1 MTRVLPLLSTSV
13 AADLGFLALADIAVV
28 AAALRNAEW
37 RIIGG
42 HMVQLLIHRYP
53 TPNCQQRGTAD
64 ADAGVGPQIAASAE
78 LHERLRQRDYR
89 DECGNRYVRTH
100 PDGTIAIDILVP
112 DGADA
117 GANIIAGARSIRPR
131 AAIRAGG
138 SCAVDQ
144 CERPADRRD
153 GRRLRRAGTRC
164 RSGSGAEDT
173 RVGLPPRRQGPGR
186 PREPLRDRR
195 AAPGGAV
202 AVAAGQGAGN
212 RRATRHGTDTRRLGA
227 RHRQGSARAGH
238 TPRAAR
244 PPRCLDPQARRAAAM
259 SRHAGR

>member
-117 GANIIAGARSIRPR
+117 GANIIAGRAFDPAPGLRFALAGPALSISANARLTDGTAVVFDVQVPDVE
-131 AAIRAGG
+131 AAVVLKTLAWG
-138 SCAVDQ
+138 S
-144 CERPADRRD
+144 
-153 GRRLRRAGTRC
+153 RRADKDLVDL
-164 RSGSGAEDT
+164 ANLFEI
-173 RVGLPPRRQGPGR
+173 VELH
-186 PREPLRDRR
+186 R
-195 AAPGGAV
+195 AVLSRWQPDKAPGTGARLDT
-202 AVAAGQGAGN
+202 ARTLAGLVRAIDRGALG
-212 RRATRHGTDTRRLGA
+212 RGILPGPPARLGA
-227 RHRQGSARAGH
+227 LIRRHVAL
-238 TPRAAR
+238 PR
-244 PPRCLDPQARRAAAM
+244 
-259 SRHAGR
+259 